1 MVRRSRLCA
10 ALGATLLL
18 GGVLWTVPAGSAA
31 ATARSVGRT
40 STRVIRYREKVN
52 VGKLPTGRI
61 EHLARTKGP
70 GEIGNSAEIEKEPSE
85 APRAT
90 AAVDLPPPVAQ
101 SSAVTRNTPGLFGFS
116 GLNHADQRYA
126 GNGDQ
131 FSLEPPDQALCAGN
145 NRIVEGVNTAL
156 AFYRRDGAQ
165 LTAGAISLN
174 DFFGLRPQVT
184 RPTPTSA
191 GGPPFGPFTTDPKCY
206 FDEDTGS
213 FFVTMAA
220 IGQNRQTGAF
230 TLHAS
235 AYLAVSKTSDPTGI
249 WFIYRI
255 KTTNATH
262 ANCPCFGDQ
271 PLLGADANGLYI
283 STAEYDLRPFG
294 EHFNGPQL
302 YAIDKRALAR
312 GDAANLV
319 YISGLGTLSGTL
331 QPAISPA
338 EAYAGAENGT
348 EYFLSGRDTL
358 PDGTLRP
365 GQVDEITAW
374 ALTNTASLRTGSP
387 APRLQS
393 LDVATEV
400 YGQPVPMRQR
410 AGRRPIGQNVHVD
423 EPLPRLEGNDER
435 MNQVVF
441 ADGLLWSGVNTV
453 IAGEGALRTGIAWF
467 AVDPSVRGGALRAS
481 VAHQGYVAVEDASV
495 AYPSIGV
502 NANGR
507 GAMVFSLTGT
517 RYYPSVAYT
526 TIDEHGTGKVHVAA
540 AGVLPEDGFTCYE
553 KFNFGEPTNCRWGD
567 YSAAFAVPNGR
578 IYIAGEYIPP
588 RPRTVLANWGTF
600 VGRLH
605 LER

>member
-1 MVRRSRLCA
+1 MRRSRLYA

-18 GGVLWTVPAGSAA
+18 GGALSGVPAAA
-31 ATARSVGRT
+31 APNVARSLGHA
-40 STRVIRYREKVN
+40 SAKVIRYREKVN

-61 EHLARTKGP
+61 EHLSRTKGP
-70 GEIGNSAEIEKEPSE
+70 DEIGNSAEIDKEGPE
-85 APRAT
+85 LARAT
-90 AAVDLPPPVAQ
+90 AAVDLPPPEAQ
-101 SSAVTRNTPGLFGFS
+101 SSEVTRNTPGLFGFS
-116 GLNHADQRYA
+116 GLNHADQRFA

-156 AFYRRDGAQ
+156 SFYRRDGAQ
-165 LTAGAISLN
+165 LTAGAVSLN

-184 RPTPTSA
+184 RPTPTA
-191 GGPPFGPFTTDPKCY
+191 PGGPPFGPFTTDPKCY

-220 IGQNRQTGAF
+220 IGQNRETGAF

-235 AYLAVSKTSDPTGI
+235 AFLAVSKTSDPTGV

-255 KTTNATH
+255 VTTNATH
-262 ANCPCFGDQ
+262 SNCPCFGDQ

-319 YISGLGTLSGTL
+319 SISGLGTLSGTL

-338 EAYAGAENGT
+338 AAYAGAENGT

-358 PDGTLRP
+358 PDGSLRP

-374 ALTNTASLRTGSP
+374 ALTNTASLRTRRP
-387 APRLQS
+387 APLLQS
-393 LDVATEV
+393 LDVPTEV

-423 EPLPRLEGNDER
+423 EPLPRVEANDER

-453 IAGEGALRTGIAWF
+453 IGGEGALRTGIAWF
-467 AVDPSVRGGALRAS
+467 AVDPSVSGGALHAS
-481 VAHQGYVAVEDASV
+481 VAAQGYVAVQDASV
-495 AYPSIGV
+495 AFPSIGV
-502 NANGR
+502 NTDGR
-507 GAMVFSLTGT
+507 GVMVFSLSGT

-526 TIDEHGTGKVHVAA
+526 TIDERGTGKVHIAA

-553 KFNFGEPTNCRWGD
+553 KFNFGQPTDCRWGD

-578 IYIAGEYIPP
+578 VYIAGEYIPP

-600 VGRLH
+600 VGRVH
-605 LER
+605 LGR